1 MGNLEKAGVL
11 VVVVLLAII
20 LGVAFHNNG
29 EPNDKALSALQQQQ
43 QGSGAARIGEAE
55 TPQEPQDPG
64 TNSGVKHVPGT
75 KAGDPPERIEPTDKQ
90 SDGRDSSEKPP
101 VDPKPKPVQ
110 PTPEVEVK
118 PVTPRPFAPPVVSEW
133 PKTVKVEKT
142 DGSLL
147 AVVRRV
153 YGAKDAQ
160 AMLPVVLKENPGL
173 KPKALKVGQELIMPA
188 KAAKADATNDVADRK
203 SNEAKS
209 TDKKSAATPNEKKA
223 SGAGAKS
230 AVAKDVKSGTKKA
243 TTKPAAEKTTTAK
256 SSSGKAAAVKASVT
270 SGEKKRLSFMPKR

>member
-29 EPNDKALSALQQQQ
+29 EPNDKALSALHQQQ
-43 QGSGAARIGEAE
+43 QGSGASRIGEAE
-55 TPQEPQDPG
+55 NPQEQQDPP
-64 TNSGVKHVPGT
+64 TNPGVKHVPGS
-75 KAGDPPERIEPTDKQ
+75 KVGDPPDRIEPTDKPNE
-90 SDGRDSSEKPP
+90 GRDPSEKPP

-110 PTPEVEVK
+110 PAPEVEVK
-118 PVTPRPFAPPVVSEW
+118 PVNPRPFAPPVVSEW
-133 PKTVKVEKT
+133 PKKVKVEKT

-160 AMLPVVLKENPGL
+160 AMLPVVLTENPGL

-188 KAAKADATNDVADRK
+188 KAAKSDATNDVADQK
-203 SNEAKS
+203 SNETKS
-209 TDKKSAATPNEKKA
+209 TDKKSATPNDKKA
-223 SGAGAKS
+223 SGTGAKS

-256 SSSGKAAAVKASVT
+256 SSSGKAPAVKASVT